1 MAGID
6 EKGARAARVR
16 STSTPTL
23 RPSSTAASIWSAS
36 HASVSGN
43 PGTSALQP
51 EATIP
56 GPLNLVRLQ
65 S

>member
-6 EKGARAARVR
+6 EKGTRAARVR

-23 RPSSTAASIWSAS
+23 RPGSTAARIWSAS

-43 PGTSALQP
+43 PGTPAFQP

-56 GPLNLVRLQ
+56 DH
-65 S
+65 